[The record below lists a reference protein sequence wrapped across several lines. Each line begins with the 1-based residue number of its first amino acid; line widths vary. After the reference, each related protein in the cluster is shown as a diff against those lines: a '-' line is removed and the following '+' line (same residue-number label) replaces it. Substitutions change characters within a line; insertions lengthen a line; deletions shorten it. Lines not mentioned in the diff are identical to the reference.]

1 MQRNNKQ
8 FTNWKKQLM
17 KAVPVCV
24 LSTGFLCGV
33 ANTALAAEKTDVKTA
48 VTAKQVHTVQNGNI
62 KEATKAPAVGSF
74 ASNPEDDL
82 SVLGKA
88 IKDAAQAG
96 SAGIDPN
103 ILQEAANNDYTD
115 IAKSI
120 LKITAMAGSAGFAP
134 LGVLVPLI
142 DAFFPSGD
150 KPTLIQQI
158 TPAVQKMIDAND
170 VKNRANTLD
179 GYINGLKAPLAD
191 YGNYVRA
198 VQNGKFLD
206 GRTPTQKDRQEAME
220 RMSKNIENIKQ
231 TINKDQKLKSV
242 LKSETL
248 KQLNDN
254 QNQKNG
260 ANSDVDIL
268 AGEIN
273 TVNTAFETALAQFE
287 QGVSDS
293 STRIAETTVPYYAQF
308 VTMYTTFLHDVVTNG
323 SKWGISNAVISTM
336 HDDLQKLIPHATQQI
351 HDMYLTAQ
359 KYAEQIEHSE
369 PGITTHKREA
379 DEALI
384 PSLNLAAMWTTM
396 SDDYKGHAV
405 HLDQSKT
412 ITTHEIGQIQDS
424 WSPSFRDTATE
435 FYDGTLLMH
444 LDDEYFQTTT
454 NIGESFRDSTGARHG
469 YVYGEATP
477 SGYAVK
483 TEGGEIDP
491 NNPITSVWMT
501 GVNDAT
507 SRVHFGPAGV
517 GSDPQMAGSVN
528 IPGYKL
534 NWLDANYTT
543 GVSGSE
549 GRSVITNAFARF
561 IPKDLVPENT
571 VRSENVITGIPFEKY
586 DRSKAFN
593 YYGRAH
599 ESVNGA
605 DAVTTRPKQPG
616 ENGPWMSVKFHVD
629 KDGDYNLRYRAAT
642 TRDGNLFIAQDGAM
656 NANSVK
662 IQNTSADANAVQG
675 DLGKYGLSENLPVHL
690 TAGDHSVEIMVPD
703 EMLGNMT
710 LDRLEFVPVDTSAQK
725 SFKPATPTVKIS
737 KELAANFT
745 KKVNSEDKTKKDDV
759 KASADTSKNPEDS
772 KNREKQ

>member
-1 MQRNNKQ
+1 
-8 FTNWKKQLM
+8 M

-62 KEATKAPAVGSF
+62 KEAAKAPAVGSF

-96 SAGIDPN
+96 SEGIDPN
-103 ILQEAANNDYTD
+103 ILQEAAKNDYTD

-120 LKITAMAGSAGFAP
+120 LKVTAMAGSAGFAP
-134 LGVLVPLI
+134 IGVLVPLI

-158 TPAVQKMIDAND
+158 TPAVQRMIDAND
-170 VKNRANTLD
+170 VKNRANTLN

-220 RMSKNIENIKQ
+220 RMSKNIEQIKQ
-231 TINKDQKLKSV
+231 TINKDPKLKPF
-242 LKSETL
+242 LKSGTL
-248 KQLNDN
+248 KQLNDH
-254 QNQKNG
+254 QNQKNV
-260 ANSDVDIL
+260 ANSNADIL
-268 AGEIN
+268 ASEIN

-293 STRIAETTVPYYAQF
+293 NNTIAETTIPYYAQF

-323 SKWGISNAVISTM
+323 SKWGISDAVISTM
-336 HDDLQKLIPHATQQI
+336 HDDLQKLIPRATKQI
-351 HDMYLTAQ
+351 HDMYLTAE
-359 KYAEQIEHSE
+359 KYAENETSKQPEQ
-369 PGITTHKREA
+369 TNNKRKI
-379 DEALI
+379 DVALI
-384 PSLNLAAMWTTM
+384 PSLNLAAMWPTM

-405 HLDQSKT
+405 HLDQSKVIAT
-412 ITTHEIGQIQDS
+412 NTIGQIADK
-424 WSPSFRDTATE
+424 WSPEFSNTSRE
-435 FYDGTLLMH
+435 FYDGTLLTH
-444 LDDEYFQTTT
+444 VGTQYFQTTSNLT
-454 NIGESFRDSTGARHG
+454 ELHRSADQTAEAATGGRIGDPVPSSYSTKTLSMDSTPDKPIL
-469 YVYGEATP
+469 TL
-477 SGYAVK
+477 SM
-483 TEGGEIDP
+483 GG
-491 NNPITSVWMT
+491 S
-501 GVNDAT
+501 NDAT
-507 SRVHFGPAGV
+507 STLSFSTDVPQN
-517 GSDPQMAGSVN
+517 SDSNTLNM
-528 IPGYKL
+528 PGYKL
-534 NWLDANYTT
+534 NWVDPAVTH

-549 GRSVITNAFARF
+549 GRSVITNTFASF
-561 IPKDLVPENT
+561 VPKDLVPENT
-571 VRSENVITGIPFEKY
+571 VLGGNVITGIPFEKY

-642 TRDGNLFIAQDGAM
+642 TRDGNLSIAQDGAM